1 MKKFY
6 SSLFAVLIAAGAS
19 AQGYDLE
26 MTLVTPTSGST
37 QDQSSP
43 ISVDFTLT
51 NNGPDALS
59 AGDTLWFVYADGM
72 GQNIHSLT
80 NVAGQA
86 SGAILQADLTSGQS
100 LTASTF
106 LGPISLDVTSW
117 ANGETVSILCLG
129 AGADALT
136 QNGDAEETNPLNN
149 FDSFLL
155 GTTSSLEE
163 AELSILAFPVPAK
176 DVLNIQSSEAVAQV
190 TVLNMNG
197 QVVAQSTTAS
207 VNVSALQSGVYLYQV
222 ETVTGTVIQ
231 NKFVK
236 Q

>member
-1 MKKFY
+1 
-6 SSLFAVLIAAGAS
+6 
-19 AQGYDLE
+19 
-26 MTLVTPTSGST
+26 
-37 QDQSSP
+37 
-43 ISVDFTLT
+43 
-51 NNGPDALS
+51 
-59 AGDTLWFVYADGM
+59 
-72 GQNIHSLT
+72 
-80 NVAGQA
+80 
-86 SGAILQADLTSGQS
+86 
-100 LTASTF
+100 
-106 LGPISLDVTSW
+106 
-117 ANGETVSILCLG
+117 
-129 AGADALT
+129 
-136 QNGDAEETNPLNN
+136 
-149 FDSFLL
+149 
-155 GTTSSLEE
+155 LEE